1 MDGLI
6 GGLIDGLID
15 GLTHL
20 LVESLFVCLID
31 WLIFIRW
38 QGGWVGSYETGDSA
52 RNEKRN

>member
-1 MDGLI
+1 MEK
-6 GGLIDGLID
+6 LIDGLID

-52 RNEKRN
+52 GNEKRN